1 MRAIDL
7 KRWAT
12 SDGVLIQFLT
22 RDYKETD
29 KAFMQAESGREMD
42 VKISPRK
49 KKRSL
54 DANAYMWV
62 LCDKIAQVIRS
73 TKEEVYREVVHD
85 VGVFDY
91 IAVVDKAV
99 DKFVE
104 NWKSRGTGWLAEAE
118 ESTIDGCKK
127 VCVYYGSSTYDTKE
141 MSRLIDEVVSRAAEL
156 GIETIPKN
164 ELAEL
169 EEEWGKYAR

>member
-1 MRAIDL
+1 MKATDL

-12 SDGVLIQFLT
+12 EDGVLIQFLT
-22 RDYKETD
+22 KDYKETD
-29 KAFMQAESGREMD
+29 KAFLQADSGKEMD
-42 VKISPRK
+42 VEIFPRK

-62 LCDKIAQVIRS
+62 LCDKIAKAIRS
-73 TKEEVYREVVHD
+73 TKEEVYREVVHS

-99 DKFVE
+99 DKFVD

-118 ESTIDGCKK
+118 ESTIYGCKK
-127 VCVYYGSSTYDTKE
+127 VCVYYGSSTYDSKE
-141 MSRLIDEVVSRAAEL
+141 MSRLIDEVVHRAAEL
-156 GIETIPKN
+156 GIETIPEN
-164 ELAEL
+164 ELKQL
-169 EEEWGKYAR
+169 EEEWGRYER